1 MLAFILKR
9 IILLLP
15 VLLLV
20 SIISFTLF
28 YLSPGDPAEI
38 LLTGPQGPPD
48 PAAVQ
53 EFRDRAGFN
62 DPAYVQYLR
71 WLTKACRGDL
81 GYSYTS
87 GERVS
92 DAVLDSFVPTLKLS
106 LVSLIISLLISIP
119 LGILSAVRKGSLIDG
134 LGMAL
139 ALLGVS
145 VPSFWLAYLLIILLA
160 LELDLLPVAGY
171 GQNGDLQHM
180 ILPAVT
186 LGASAAAVTSR
197 MMRSSML
204 EALQQDYITAARAR
218 GLSERSVV
226 LRHALRNALLPVIT
240 VIGLNFTYLL
250 NGSAVVETVFAW
262 PGIGNL
268 MTDSIYDRDYP
279 MILGCMLFLA
289 MLFLA
294 LNLMVD
300 ICYYYINPR
309 TRHESGD

>member
-92 DAVLDSFVPTLKLS
+92 DAVLHSFVPTLKLS
-106 LVSLIISLLISIP
+106 LVSLIISLLVSIP

-160 LELDLLPVAGY
+160 LQLDLLPVAGY

>member
-71 WLTKACRGDL
+71 WLIKACSGDL
-81 GYSYTS
+81 GYSYTF

-92 DAVLDSFVPTLKLS
+92 DAVLHSFVPTLKLS
-106 LVSLIISLLISIP
+106 LVSLIISLLVSIP

-160 LELDLLPVAGY
+160 LQLDLLPVAGY

>member
-1 MLAFILKR
+1 
-9 IILLLP
+9 
-15 VLLLV
+15 
-20 SIISFTLF
+20 
-28 YLSPGDPAEI
+28 
-38 LLTGPQGPPD
+38 
-48 PAAVQ
+48 
-53 EFRDRAGFN
+53 
-62 DPAYVQYLR
+62 
-71 WLTKACRGDL
+71 
-81 GYSYTS
+81 
-87 GERVS
+87 
-92 DAVLDSFVPTLKLS
+92 
-106 LVSLIISLLISIP
+106 
-119 LGILSAVRKGSLIDG
+119 
-134 LGMAL
+134 MAL

-160 LELDLLPVAGY
+160 LQLDLLPVAGY

>member
-53 EFRDRAGFN
+53 EFRERAGFN

-71 WLTKACRGDL
+71 WLTKACHGDL

-106 LVSLIISLLISIP
+106 LISLIISLLISIP

-134 LGMAL
+134 LGMVL
-139 ALLGVS
+139 ALLGIS
-145 VPSFWLAYLLIILLA
+145 VPGFWLAYLLIILLA
-160 LELDLLPVAGY
+160 LQLDVLPVAGY

-268 MTDSIYDRDYP
+268 MTYSIYDRDYP

>member
-53 EFRDRAGFN
+53 EFRERAGFN

-71 WLTKACRGDL
+71 WLTKAVHGDL

-119 LGILSAVRKGSLIDG
+119 LGILSAVRKGSVIDG
-134 LGMAL
+134 LGMML

-160 LELDLLPVAGY
+160 LQLDLLPVAGY

-218 GLSERSVV
+218 GLPERSVV

-268 MTDSIYDRDYP
+268 MTDSIYERDYP